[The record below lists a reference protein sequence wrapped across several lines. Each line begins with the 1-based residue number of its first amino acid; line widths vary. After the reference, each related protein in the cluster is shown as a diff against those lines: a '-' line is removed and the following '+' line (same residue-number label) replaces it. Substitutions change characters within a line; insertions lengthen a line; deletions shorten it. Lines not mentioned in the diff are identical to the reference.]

1 MKLKPFLRQQL
12 AKYADRQGELEFL
25 LSREDIMQDMP
36 QFLALSR
43 EHTDVAAVA
52 SRWQRYGQRESDL
65 DAARAMQTEA
75 AGDAEKGAVRASAGV
90 RP

>member
-1 MKLKPFLRQQL
+1 MKPFLRQQL
-12 AKYADRQGELEFL
+12 AKYADRLGELEFL

-52 SRWQRYGQRESDL
+52 SRWQ
-65 DAARAMQTEA
+65 
-75 AGDAEKGAVRASAGV
+75 V
-90 RP
+90 